1 MSNENTT
8 LLKAVLDGYA
18 VPDPKI
24 VGTISRG
31 GQALSYVS
39 HSEITRILIEIDPLW
54 TWEPIEWVNG
64 RPAIHIENGMAT
76 MWAKLTLLGKTMI
89 GVGSARA
96 DKADYEKELIGDML
110 RNICMR
116 FGIALSLWSKEWDSQ
131 PQTAVDTQRVM
142 DAFPTATKVAGA
154 TSASKP
160 VAKPAQAQPAR
171 QASAGNPIS
180 DKQVFLVNKLAKENS
195 ITDVVGFAVSITGR
209 QVDALNKLNS
219 KEASQV
225 IDRLMNPQPVV
236 EIPVEPVGMFPDDE
250 EPF

>member
-1 MSNENTT
+1 MSNENST

-24 VGTISRG
+24 VGTISRSG
-31 GQALSYVS
+31 VPLSYVS
-39 HSEITRILIEIDPLW
+39 HSEITRILIEVDPLW
-54 TWEPIEWVNG
+54 SWEPIEWVEG
-64 RPAIHIENGMAT
+64 RPAIHVENGMAT
-76 MWAKLTLLGKTMI
+76 MWGKLTLLGKSMI
-89 GVGSARA
+89 CVGSARA
-96 DKADYEKELIGDML
+96 DKADYEKELIGDLL
-110 RNICMR
+110 RNGSMR

-131 PQTAVDTQRVM
+131 PQTTVATQRVM
-142 DAFPTATKVAGA
+142 DAFPTATKVTTP

-160 VAKPAQAQPAR
+160 VAKPAQAQPVR
-171 QASAGNPIS
+171 QASSGNPIS
-180 DKQVFLVNKLAKENS
+180 DKQVFLINKLAKENS
-195 ITDVVGFAVSITGR
+195 VSDVVGFAVSITGR
-209 QVDALNKLNS
+209 AVDALNKLNS